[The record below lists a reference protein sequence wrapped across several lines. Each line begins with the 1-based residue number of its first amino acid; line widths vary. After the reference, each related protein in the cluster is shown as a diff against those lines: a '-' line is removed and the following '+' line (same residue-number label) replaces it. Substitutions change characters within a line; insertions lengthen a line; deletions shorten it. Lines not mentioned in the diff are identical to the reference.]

1 LPPPQFGGPGGNA
14 LESSSDDLY
23 LTTRPAAKQRDH
35 LFPSK
40 TRRRLDRNN
49 LRETVQRIAERAGV
63 SGVTIHRFRHTFAIN
78 FLRNGGSVL
87 ELQEMLGHEKM
98 ETVRI
103 YAKLAEVDLAAAQR
117 RSSVADN
124 WRL

>member
-1 LPPPQFGGPGGNA
+1 
-14 LESSSDDLY
+14 
-23 LTTRPAAKQRDH
+23 
-35 LFPSK
+35 
-40 TRRRLDRNN
+40 
-49 LRETVQRIAERAGV
+49 
-63 SGVTIHRFRHTFAIN
+63 
-78 FLRNGGSVL
+78 VL